1 MSEENV
7 DVFRRGAEAA
17 NRADTEEFSRM
28 VDPDLVFEP
37 LRAATEGAYVGHNGI
52 LRFWADTEET
62 FELFQLDYTD
72 IRDLG
77 DRVLAI
83 GTIRVRG
90 RGSGVETNIPT
101 AAIAEYRN
109 GLLWRFK
116 DYGEARLRWLRPE
129 SRRPDA
135 SSPGPLRT
143 RSPPRRASRTGR
155 RCPYRVR

>member
-1 MSEENV
+1 MSQENV
-7 DVFRRGAEAA
+7 ELFRRGADALERGGFDDALI
-17 NRADTEEFSRM
+17 EEII
-28 VDPDLVFEP
+28 DPDVVFEP
-37 LRAATEGAYVGHNGI
+37 LRAATEGTYVGHDGI
-52 LRFWADTEET
+52 MRFRADTEET
-62 FELFQLDYTD
+62 FELFRLDYTD

-116 DYGEARLRWLRPE
+116 DYGEARLALEAAGLRE
-129 SRRPDA
+129 
-135 SSPGPLRT
+135 
-143 RSPPRRASRTGR
+143 
-155 RCPYRVR
+155 